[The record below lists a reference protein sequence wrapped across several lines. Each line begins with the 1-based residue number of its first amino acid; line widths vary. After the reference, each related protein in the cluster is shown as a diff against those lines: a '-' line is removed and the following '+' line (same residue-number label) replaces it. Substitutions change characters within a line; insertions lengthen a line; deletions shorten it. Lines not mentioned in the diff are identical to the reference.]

1 MVDRADD
8 DVAAGCESGDDDQ
21 ESEVPHAP
29 TIAGAERRDTTQERE
44 GAKTLIFAQP
54 EHVSFVAPAC
64 RAAAAPVDF
73 AMESSRLS
81 AASPAAPAPPP
92 DGLAAIACDI
102 ADGIRDARLQRLHA
116 YWTERKG
123 DRRMPARRDIDP
135 LDFPYLLGNIMLLDD
150 MPDGAYRDYALER
163 CRGLVEAGEPA
174 IVHHDRV
181 LDGRRRCYEALWLPF
196 AHDGSAVAMLL
207 CALVYENR
215 RERPRNTAMV

>member
-8 DVAAGCESGDDDQ
+8 DVAAGRESGDDDQ

-54 EHVSFVAPAC
+54 EPVSFVAPAC

-92 DGLAAIACDI
+92 DGFAAIARDV
-102 ADGIRDARLQRLHA
+102 ADGIRAARLQRLHP

-135 LDFPYLLGNIMLLDD
+135 LDFPYLLGNIMLLD
-150 MPDGAYRDYALER
+150 
-163 CRGLVEAGEPA
+163 VVGEPPRF
-174 IVHHDRV
+174 RV
-181 LDGRRRCYEALWLPF
+181 
-196 AHDGSAVAMLL
+196 
-207 CALVYENR
+207 
-215 RERPRNTAMV
+215 